1 VSQVRIRLP
10 AALRGFCEGKPE
22 VLVRAVTVGQA
33 LQVLQQIH
41 PAVGARILDPDGRLR
56 RHVNI
61 FVGEVN
67 IRDLGGLDT
76 PLLADQLVSV
86 IPAVAG
92 G

>member
-1 VSQVRIRLP
+1 
-10 AALRGFCEGKPE
+10 
-22 VLVRAVTVGQA
+22 
-33 LQVLQQIH
+33 
-41 PAVGARILDPDGRLR
+41 
-56 RHVNI
+56 VNI
-61 FVGEVN
+61 YVGEVN